1 MNDYSGLVVAGIVL
15 LAISL
20 INFLMYKLNLFG
32 FSMRKI
38 EKRHIKDVKKI
49 LYMAKVSMYL
59 SLIMFSFNIIFIL
72 YFWLENSS
80 IPFLYGA
87 VSFFLLSAT
96 VSSFSIYRLF
106 TKYHKQICEYREIKK
121 IRVKKIKIENAIL

>member
-1 MNDYSGLVVAGIVL
+1 MNDYSGLVVASIVL

-20 INFLMYKLNLFG
+20 INFLMYKLNLFR
-32 FSMRKI
+32 FPVHKM
-38 EKRHIKDVKKI
+38 EKRNIKDFKKI
-49 LYMAKVSMYL
+49 LKMAKVSMYL
-59 SLIMFSFNIIFIL
+59 FLIMFSFNIIFIL
-72 YFWLENSS
+72 YFWLENIN

-106 TKYHKQICEYREIKK
+106 AKYHKQICEYQEIK
-121 IRVKKIKIENAIL
+121 ENTG